1 MELNEADENDYSFYD
16 FWLEIQC
23 SVFFNRYS
31 LVHLKLYFVKFW
43 KHFEV
48 KLEANGLLLFLI

>member
-23 SVFFNRYS
+23 SVSPDLRKTFSPKNP
-31 LVHLKLYFVKFW
+31 KW
-43 KHFEV
+43 K
-48 KLEANGLLLFLI
+48 KR